1 MRTTSSLA
9 GIGVTSRSSSEE
21 YLPLSET
28 AALIL
33 AADRGIDLSEATALQ
48 MVRGRTLLSSA
59 LERVREWPVD
69 RIVVV
74 LGADEELVGSRHDM
88 GDCTVIVDPEWE
100 EGTASPLRA
109 GIDHLLRQHGVTAAV
124 VVDVGQM
131 ASDAETVGLLLDTA
145 DEQPSWAVVTKYRY
159 KWDAPYLV
167 GIDIWPQ
174 LLGREGDAELDKIL
188 QAHPDWVQELRLDQG
203 RPPRVRSREDLRMLN
218 RA

>member
-1 MRTTSSLA
+1 MLGR
-9 GIGVTSRSSSEE
+9 IGVTSRSSFEE
-21 YLPLSET
+21 YSPLSEI

-33 AADRGIDLSEATALQ
+33 AADRGIDLPEATALQ
-48 MVRGRTLLSSA
+48 TVRGRSLLASA
-59 LERVREWPVD
+59 LERVRAWPVD
-69 RIVVV
+69 RIIVV

-109 GIDHLLRQHGVTAAV
+109 GLDHLLRQSGVTGAV

-131 ASDAETVGLLLDTA
+131 ASDAETVGLLLDVA

-159 KWDAPYLV
+159 KWDAPYLIS
-167 GIDIWPQ
+167 IDIWPQ

-188 QAHPDWVQELRLDQG
+188 QAHPDWVQELRLDEG
-203 RPPRVRSREDLRMLN
+203 RPPRVRSREDLLILN
-218 RA
+218 RS

>member
-1 MRTTSSLA
+1 M
-9 GIGVTSRSSSEE
+9 SEI
-21 YLPLSET
+21 

-33 AADRGIDLSEATALQ
+33 AADRGIDLPEATALQ
-48 MVRGRTLLSSA
+48 TVRGRSLLASA
-59 LERVREWPVD
+59 LERVRAWPVD

-109 GIDHLLRQHGVTAAV
+109 GLDHLLRQGGVTGAV
-124 VVDVGQM
+124 VIDVGQL
-131 ASDAETVGLLLDTA
+131 ASDAETVGRLLDVA

-159 KWDAPYLV
+159 KWDAPYLI

-174 LLGREGDAELDKIL
+174 LLGREGDSQLDKIL
-188 QAHPDWVQELRLDQG
+188 LAHPDWVQELRLDEG
-203 RPPRVRSREDLRMLN
+203 RPPRVSTREDLLILN
-218 RA
+218 RS